1 MEYTVPQFIE
11 KEPKIVGP
19 FTFKQFVFIAVACFL
34 VIILYFSI
42 SSFFLFIVL
51 SVLLLGSALALAL
64 LKVNGIPLPV
74 VIKNFFVFLIKP
86 KIYLWRKKE
95 IIVKISREVKKE
107 EPKEKET
114 TLKVGEKSRL
124 RELSTFLES
133 KTK

>member
-19 FTFKQFVFIAVACFL
+19 FTFKQFVFIAVASLL
-34 VIILYFSI
+34 VVFVYFSVK
-42 SSFFLFIVL
+42 SFFLFLVL
-51 SVLLLGSALALAL
+51 AFLILGSALALAL
-64 LKVNGIPLPV
+64 LKLNGIPLPV
-74 VIKNFFVFLIKP
+74 VIKNFFVFLLKP

-95 IIVKISREVKKE
+95 FVVKISREVKKE